1 MHEDDGVTSDADTV
15 VPSPLTCSR
24 RRRKCSSHNQ
34 SDQLLVDACGT
45 VSLSKRSLEL
55 SPSVSEA
62 CTIAPR
68 NGCSAAEGAPYEE
81 PRHVVHLA
89 SSSSA
94 YPAAEAA
101 NTRPPGFSQAVA
113 QGGVRRQKRMSLKE
127 RIDAQR
133 AGYDSPL
140 QLVPERQA
148 FPGAG
153 DAEAGC
159 VSRDVVPLRLNA
171 ALQQGKILSFIYL
184 LGVLMALVWIV
195 TLFRR
200 MVDRIERT
208 SARGLGLLC
217 DAVPAGVA
225 GAGNVGVCKFSLW

>member
-1 MHEDDGVTSDADTV
+1 MQEDDGVTSDADTV

-45 VSLSKRSLEL
+45 VCLSKRSLEL
-55 SPSVSEA
+55 SPSLSEA
-62 CTIAPR
+62 CTLAPR
-68 NGCSAAEGAPYEE
+68 NGCSAAEGAPYDE
-81 PRHVVHLA
+81 PRHIVHLA

-101 NTRPPGFSQAVA
+101 NTRPPGFSQVA

-148 FPGAG
+148 IPGAG
-153 DAEAGC
+153 DAEVGR
-159 VSRDVVPLRLNA
+159 VSSDVVPLRLNA
-171 ALQQGKILSFIYL
+171 ALQQGKILSVIYL

-217 DAVPAGVA
+217 DAVPTGVA
-225 GAGNVGVCKFSLW
+225 GAGHVEVCKVSFW